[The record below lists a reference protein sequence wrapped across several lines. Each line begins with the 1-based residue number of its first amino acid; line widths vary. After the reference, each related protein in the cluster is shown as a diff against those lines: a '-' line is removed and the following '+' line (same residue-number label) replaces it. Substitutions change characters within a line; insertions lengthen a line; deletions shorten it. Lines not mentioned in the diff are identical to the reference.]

1 MVHCGCMAVPA
12 RMAGIRAASRTL
24 DAIEYSLVQSKNA
37 NSVIGIHTASR
48 VCRVKRRR
56 TGVRE
61 YKGQHAGPTTGRRA
75 NPRRFWSLTVQRTCP
90 FWFPYRDVFT
100 PASGYSVC
108 LITFV
113 SLLGLFDLLRDAKA
127 IGWLL
132 SFRCC
137 VRACT
142 PSPCRH
148 VLPLPY
154 TLAFAA
160 LRGLFCC
167 KINSSALGAAI
178 QTSAFFRLTISWP
191 LSTRSQY

>member
-132 SFRCC
+132 FVVSLLCSGLYSFLQADMCYRYPILWLSLLC
-137 VRACT
+137 AG
-142 PSPCRH
+142 
-148 VLPLPY
+148 Y
-154 TLAFAA
+154 FAA
-160 LRGLFCC
+160 RAIHPRWERQYKRLRTAGVL
-167 KINSSALGAAI
+167 
-178 QTSAFFRLTISWP
+178 
-191 LSTRSQY
+191 